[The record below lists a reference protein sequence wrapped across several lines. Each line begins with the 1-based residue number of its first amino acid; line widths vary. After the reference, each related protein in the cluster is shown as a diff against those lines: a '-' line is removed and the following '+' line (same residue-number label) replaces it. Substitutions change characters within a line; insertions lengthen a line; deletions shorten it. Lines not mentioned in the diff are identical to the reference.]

1 MSQYMNQGPPQQQG
15 GYNQQQ
21 NYGAP
26 PPQGRGPGQYGA
38 QPTNNYYGG
47 VNTQPPPT
55 TGPPPMGPPA
65 QGAKQPMGAF
75 GEGRGNYP
83 QQGYGPGVPAMNGP
97 SSQGVPPTSSNQ
109 QPAYGQPPQN
119 NGYGGPPPASS
130 GAPPLGGPP
139 TGPGQ
144 TGYGGQQ
151 NRVPAQPGPQTQP
164 PASQAGYYQPQQQQ
178 YGSAPGQLSNQMAG
192 MNLSGPQRGMGPPP
206 TSMAHSQPPPSMA
219 GPPGPG
225 MPGPPSSMN
234 APQHRGMPPS
244 SMPASSAPPAMYQT
258 QSGAPPP
265 TGPPYSVSGP
275 TMGYQQPG
283 PASGPMPPM
292 SPAGGPLRPGGAPP
306 YGNVGQPGMGQP
318 GMRQS
323 GMAPPGM
330 GQPGMAQP
338 GMGQP
343 GMGQPGMGQPGMGQP
358 GMAQPGMAQPGMGQP
373 GMAQPGMG
381 QPGMAQPGMGQPGM
395 AQPGM
400 AQPGM
405 AQPGMGQPQQK
416 RLDPDQMP
424 SVIQVIEDDKKNR
437 GNQQFITNVRG
448 LVPPLV
454 TTEFQVIDQGNC
466 SPRFMRSTMYNI
478 PCTQDMIKQSQAPI
492 GLVISPFAKLPDNE
506 PPPPIVDHGP
516 NGPVRC
522 NRCKAYM
529 CSFMQFVDGGRRFSC
544 AFCTC
549 ITEVPPEYFQPL
561 DHNSRRVDAYERAE
575 LSRGTFEYLATADYC
590 KNNTLPKPPAFIFMI
605 DVTYQSIKTGMV
617 HLLCKELHS
626 LLEKLPCEHGM
637 KESVIRVGFVTY
649 DSSLHFYNLNS
660 ALAQPQMLV
669 VSDVHDVFLPLLD
682 GFLVNLSESKAVIE
696 SLLEQIPQMFAE
708 TRETET
714 MLGPVV
720 QAGLEAI
727 KSSDRVGKLFVFHAS
742 LPIADAPGKL
752 KNRDDRKLLGTEKEK
767 TLLSPQTNFYTKLGQ
782 DCVAAGCSVDLFLFP
797 NSYVDVATIG
807 QVSSQTGGQC
817 YKYNYFQAANDG
829 ERFIQDLTNN
839 IQRPIGFDAVLRVRT
854 STGIRPTDFF
864 GNFYMANTTDVELAA
879 IDSDK
884 AITVEIKHDDKLS
897 EDAGAFVQVAVLYT
911 SVSGQRRLRVINQSY
926 NCCQQM
932 ADMYRNC
939 EMDAIINFLSK
950 QAVNSVLTSNPKAIR
965 EGLTNRCAATLAC
978 YRRNCATP
986 SSQGQLI
993 LPECMKLLP
1002 LYINC
1007 VLKSDALSGSTD
1019 ITTDDRS
1026 WLMDTV
1032 RSMDVAS
1039 TAVYFYPRLT
1049 PLHDLNPNSPSLPT
1063 ALRCSV
1069 ERLRDNGVYLLE
1081 NGNVMFLWIG
1091 LHVSNDWVQDVF
1103 GVHSPAQI
1111 DIDSSKLLHM
1121 DNPTSQGVRNLVE
1134 RVRKTRPRYMKLTF
1148 VRQRDTLEA
1157 WFRHFLVEDKGSNA
1171 SASYVDFLVHMHKEI
1186 RNLLN

>member
-1 MSQYMNQGPPQQQG
+1 MSQFMNQGTPQQQG
-15 GYNQQQ
+15 GYNPQQ
-21 NYGAP
+21 NYGQP
-26 PPQGRGPGQYGA
+26 PQQGRGPGVYGA
-38 QPTNNYYGG
+38 PPANNYYGG
-47 VNTQPPPT
+47 HGGPGMNSQPPPT
-55 TGPPPMGPPA
+55 SVPPPMGPPA
-65 QGAKQPMGAF
+65 QGTKQPMGAY
-75 GEGRGNYP
+75 GEGRSNYP
-83 QQGYGPGVPAMNGP
+83 PQGYGPGSPAMNGP
-97 SSQGVPPTSSNQ
+97 SSQGGQPPLSNQ
-109 QPAYGQPPQN
+109 QPAYSQPLQN
-119 NGYGGPPPASS
+119 NGYSGPPSVSS
-130 GAPPLGGPP
+130 GAPLLGGPP

-144 TGYGGQQ
+144 IGYGGQQ
-151 NRVPAQPGPQTQP
+151 NRMATSQPGPPTQP
-164 PASQAGYYQPQQQQ
+164 PASQSGYYQPQQQQ
-178 YGSAPGQLSNQMAG
+178 YGTAPGQLTNQMAG

-206 TSMAHSQPPPSMA
+206 TSVSRPQPPSSMS
-219 GPPGPG
+219 GPPPHS
-225 MPGPPSSMN
+225 MSGPPSSMSGPPPHSMSGPPSSMSGP
-234 APQHRGMPPS
+234 PQASMNVPQQRGMPPS
-244 SMPASSAPPAMYQT
+244 SMPSSSAPPSVFQT
-258 QSGAPPP
+258 SGGGAPPP
-265 TGPPYSVSGP
+265 SGPPYSVSGP

-283 PASGPMPPM
+283 PRSGPTPPM
-292 SPAGGPLRPGGAPP
+292 SPAAGSPRTGGAPP
-306 YGNVGQPGMGQP
+306 YGGMGQPGVQQPGMSQPGIAQPGMGQP
-318 GMRQS
+318 GRVQP
-323 GMAPPGM
+323 GMGPPGMTQPGMGPPGM

-338 GMGQP
+338 P
-343 GMGQPGMGQPGMGQP
+343 
-358 GMAQPGMAQPGMGQP
+358 
-373 GMAQPGMG
+373 
-381 QPGMAQPGMGQPGM
+381 
-395 AQPGM
+395 
-400 AQPGM
+400 
-405 AQPGMGQPQQK
+405 QK

-424 SVIQVIEDDKKNR
+424 SVIQVIEDDKRNR

-448 LVPPLV
+448 QVPPLV
-454 TTEFQVIDQGNC
+454 TTDFQVVDQGNC

-478 PCTQDMIKQSQAPI
+478 PCSQDMIKQSQVPVGI
-492 GLVISPFAKLPDNE
+492 VISPFAKLPDNE
-506 PPPPIVDHGP
+506 APPPIVDHGP

-575 LSRGTFEYLATADYC
+575 LCRGTFEYLATADYC

-617 HLLCKELHS
+617 HLLCRELRS

-637 KESVIRVGFVTY
+637 QESVIRVGFVTY

-727 KSSDRVGKLFVFHAS
+727 KSSDRTGKLFVFHAS

-767 TLLSPQTNFYTKLGQ
+767 TLLSPQINFYTKLGQ

-797 NSYVDVATIG
+797 SSYVDVASIG
-807 QVSSQTGGQC
+807 QVTTLTGGQC

-829 ERFIQDLTNN
+829 ERFIQDLTHN

-864 GNFYMANTTDVELAA
+864 GNFHMANTTDVELAA

-884 AITVEIKHDDKLS
+884 AVTVEIKHDDKLT
-897 EDAGAFVQVAVLYT
+897 EDGGAFVQVALLYT
-911 SVSGQRRLRVINQSY
+911 SVSGQRRLRIINQSY
-926 NCCQQM
+926 NCCLQM

-939 EMDAIINFLSK
+939 EMDAIINFLAK
-950 QAVNSVLTSNPKAIR
+950 QAVKSVLTSNPKAIR

-978 YRRNCATP
+978 YRRNCASP

-1007 VLKSDALSGSTD
+1007 ILKSDALSGCTD

-1032 RSMDVAS
+1032 RSMDVRS
-1039 TAVYFYPRLT
+1039 TAVYFYPRLI
-1049 PLHDLNPNSPSLPT
+1049 PLHDLNPNSSGIQT
-1063 ALRCSV
+1063 AIRCSV

-1081 NGNVMFLWIG
+1081 NGNVMFMWIG

-1121 DNPTSQGVRNLVE
+1121 DNPTSQGVRNVVE
-1134 RVRKTRPRYMKLTF
+1134 KIRKMRPRYMKLTF

-1157 WFRHFLVEDKGSNA
+1157 WFRHFLVEDKGANA
-1171 SASYVDFLVHMHKEI
+1171 SASYVDFLIHMHKEI